1 MKPIYAEK
9 PLSRDGND
17 RDIRPRKRARS
28 VTVNLAESPLGWLR
42 VRGLVS
48 DRQFVAGEQIRRDYE
63 TALLGARVTMQ
74 WDTISLDGYKRGAAD
89 HGAATHVQIAA
100 KQRFE
105 KAVAAAGPGLSDV
118 LWRVVCAGEAMPIAE
133 KALGWPA
140 RAGRLVLTF
149 ALDRVADYYCVP

>member
-9 PLSRDGND
+9 SPPRGGNGHD
-17 RDIRPRKRARS
+17 ARTRKRVHR
-28 VTVNLAESPLGWLR
+28 VTINLAESPLGWLK
-42 VRGLVS
+42 VRGLVT

-63 TALLGARVTMQ
+63 TALLGSRVTMQ
-74 WDTISLDGYKRGAAD
+74 WDNISLDGYKRGPHD

-105 KAVAAAGPGLSDV
+105 NAVGAAGPGLSDV
-118 LWRVVCAGEAMPIAE
+118 LWRVVCAGESVPFAE

-140 RAGRLVLTF
+140 RAGRLVLTL
-149 ALDRVADYYCVP
+149 ALDRVADFYCVP